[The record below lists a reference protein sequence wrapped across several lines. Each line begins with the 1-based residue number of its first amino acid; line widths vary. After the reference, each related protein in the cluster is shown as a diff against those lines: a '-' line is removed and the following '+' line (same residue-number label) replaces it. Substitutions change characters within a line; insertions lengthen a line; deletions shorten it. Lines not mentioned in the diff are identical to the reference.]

1 MNQIHSNDFSQEV
14 TEMSSQK
21 YPATILQNRMSLSL
35 CFHDS
40 VFFHFHSNGYCVFA
54 VTGSQFI
61 LTHRLGKRKLHSLFL
76 LSKTDVL

>member
-35 CFHDS
+35 NFMTL
-40 VFFHFHSNGYCVFA
+40 FFSISIPMGTV
-54 VTGSQFI
+54 
-61 LTHRLGKRKLHSLFL
+61 FL
-76 LSKTDVL
+76 LSRAVNSFWLIETRKTKTSLTLSTA

>member
-35 CFHDS
+35 NFMTL
-40 VFFHFHSNGYCVFA
+40 FFSISIPMGTV
-54 VTGSQFI
+54 
-61 LTHRLGKRKLHSLFL
+61 FL
-76 LSKTDVL
+76 LSRAVNSFWLTD